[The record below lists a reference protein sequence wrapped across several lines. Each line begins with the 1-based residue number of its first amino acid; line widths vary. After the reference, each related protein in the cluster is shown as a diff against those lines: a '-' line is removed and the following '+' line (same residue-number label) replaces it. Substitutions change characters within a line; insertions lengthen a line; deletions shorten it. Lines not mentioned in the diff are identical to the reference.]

1 MQATSIRDSVAVIG
15 SVMSVT
21 WPITEVGM
29 ELASDWMHPPIEW
42 KEITM
47 RLHLALLAV
56 SIATPS
62 VAGAQHHD
70 SSPAPPA
77 ATAETE
83 PEDMEHEGM
92 PPSGPLGI
100 PASRRG
106 SGTAWLP
113 DDSPMRAIHWMI
125 GDWALM
131 AHGNVFVGY
140 DAQGSNVGESKIV
153 SQNWFMAMASRPL
166 GGGTFSARGM
176 FSLEPLT
183 LGDDG
188 YPLLLQTGEG
198 LVDAQHPHDLI
209 MEAATRYER
218 ELGGGIAFDVYT
230 ALAGEPALGP
240 VAFPHRPS
248 AMLDPMAPLGHHW
261 EDSTHISFG
270 VLTAGLFTRH
280 VKLEG
285 SWFNGREPDTERLDL
300 DLRRP
305 DSYATRLSVN
315 PSAQWSLQASYG
327 YLASP
332 EPTMPEV
339 SVQRATASATHA
351 MKLGDRRSLSATLGL
366 GHNDPSEGPV
376 THSALAE
383 AALDLSHLGTT
394 FARAEYVLKA
404 GEDFE
409 LPMADMTLP
418 VSEVSLGHVHPVA
431 RLGDVETALGVR
443 GSVGLVD
450 SQLESRYGTRTPLG
464 MMAFVQLVPAA
475 MDM

>member
-1 MQATSIRDSVAVIG
+1 
-15 SVMSVT
+15 
-21 WPITEVGM
+21 
-29 ELASDWMHPPIEW
+29 
-42 KEITM
+42 M
-47 RLHLALLAV
+47 RLYQPVLVMALAA
-56 SIATPS
+56 PS
-62 VAGAQHHD
+62 AALAQHNH
-70 SSPAPPA
+70 SSPSPPA
-77 ATAETE
+77 TTAETSTE
-83 PEDMEHEGM
+83 MEHEEM
-92 PPSGPLGI
+92 PPPGPLGI
-100 PASRRG
+100 PATRHG

-113 DDSPMRAIHWMI
+113 DDSPMRAIHAMA
-125 GDWALM
+125 GGWALM
-131 AHGNVFVGY
+131 FHGNIFVGY
-140 DAQGSNVGESKIV
+140 DAQGSDVGESEVV
-153 SQNWFMAMASRPL
+153 SQNWLMAMASRPA
-166 GGGTFSARGM
+166 GGGTFSVRGM

-198 LVDAQHPHDLI
+198 LVDRQHPHDLI

-218 ELGGGIAFDVYT
+218 ELGGGLAFDVY
-230 ALAGEPALGP
+230 AAVAGEPALGP

-248 AMLDPMAPLGHHW
+248 AMPDPMAPLGHHW

-285 SWFNGREPDTERLDL
+285 SWFNGREPDEERFDL

-315 PSAQWSLQASYG
+315 PSSQWSLQASYA

-351 MKLGDRRSLSATLGL
+351 MALGERRSLSATIGL

-376 THSALAE
+376 THAALAE
-383 AALDLSHLGTT
+383 AALDLARLGTT
-394 FARAEYVLKA
+394 FVRAEYVLKT
-404 GEDFE
+404 GHDFE
-409 LPMADMTLP
+409 LPMEDATFN
-418 VSEVSLGHVHPVA
+418 VGEVSLGHVHPVA
-431 RLGDVETALGVR
+431 RLGDVETALGLR
-443 GSVGLVD
+443 GAVGIVD
-450 SQLESRYGTRTPLG
+450 AQLENRYGTRAPLG